1 MKVLRTGNNL
11 TNWIAE
17 CQYCDAILITK
28 ENELTHITIN
38 GDDDYAEY
46 ELCIECDIPV
56 VFYRIAEARGAKIYN
71 EYKNAQ

>member
-1 MKVLRTGNNL
+1 MGCNIGMTCRFSK
-11 TNWIAE
+11 
-17 CQYCDAILITK
+17 
-28 ENELTHITIN
+28 ITIN